1 MNDSDVKSEYAIVAF
16 NREDS
21 KHSLARTNCLHITT
35 PRAEELGVSCQRFRI
50 PSCMCGV
57 ADRLRNES

>member
-1 MNDSDVKSEYAIVAF
+1 MKDSDVKSEYAIVAF

-35 PRAEELGVSCQRFRI
+35 PRAEELGVSCQRFGIVDVRGCR
-50 PSCMCGV
+50 S
-57 ADRLRNES
+57 RLRNNS